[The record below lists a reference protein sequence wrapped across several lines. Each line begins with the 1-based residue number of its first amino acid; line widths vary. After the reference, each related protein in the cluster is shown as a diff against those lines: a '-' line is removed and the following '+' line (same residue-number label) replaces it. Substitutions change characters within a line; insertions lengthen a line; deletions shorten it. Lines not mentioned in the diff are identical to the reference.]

1 MRLVLASLLLAGC
14 VPGVSNGN
22 SSSSGSPVDIEQPGG
37 GGSDSGTTTDTA
49 SNDTG
54 GWVDTGNDTGGGGVT
69 GSFVAAGSFAGGIS
83 NPDYGDYPCEGDLS
97 FDVDGTSFVGT
108 ATCTG
113 SSAGT
118 WNLTFYGDVR
128 GGSIDGT
135 VDAVLDGWDC
145 VIYEDGMASGSV
157 DAEGG
162 YLELSV
168 VSVWT
173 ECGYDYNWDFAGA
186 AELIPA

>member
-83 NPDYGDYPCEGDLS
+83 NPDYGDYPCEGDLA

-135 VDAVLDGWDC
+135 VDAVLEGWDC
-145 VIYEDGMASGSV
+145 VIYQDGMASGSL
-157 DAEGG
+157 DADGG

-186 AELIPA
+186 AELIPS